1 MRIKIYYFLSFFI
14 LLIAVPIVF
23 LYQGTNNVVNAA
35 CVNNCARWVVEP
47 CKDQRG
53 NSCSGGH
60 ANCDGNSIGVRYCRI
75 CKEPCDSN
83 PPRCE
88 PRTLDCSNTCGQP
101 NRCASNGCG
110 GQSCCAATA
119 PCPPTVPPACV
130 DSDGGSAPNVAG
142 KVTISA
148 PALPQVLNDSC
159 MVLKTTQN
167 GGTTTTQW
175 IIQATGTHVGEK
187 TCTNT
192 VTGAYADSVIA
203 CANGCIDGACSTVVN
218 PCPKRPQGDA
228 NCDQSI
234 NDADFEVIKSA
245 MRGLRYAALNHSADF
260 NNNGRVDLVDYEIWR
275 NTAKQ

>member
-14 LLIAVPIVF
+14 LFIAVPIAF

-35 CVNNCARWVVEP
+35 CVNNCARWVVEA

-60 ANCDGNSIGVRYCRI
+60 ANCDGNSTGVRYCRI

-88 PRTLDCSNTCGQP
+88 RRTLDCNNTCGQP
-101 NRCASNGCG
+101 NRCISDGCG

-119 PCPPTVPPACV
+119 PCPPVCTRVCPTGQHCTIATCPAGAQCLIAAGTQLCVPNP
-130 DSDGGSAPNVAG
+130 
-142 KVTISA
+142 
-148 PALPQVLNDSC
+148 
-159 MVLKTTQN
+159 
-167 GGTTTTQW
+167 
-175 IIQATGTHVGEK
+175 
-187 TCTNT
+187 T
-192 VTGAYADSVIA
+192 VTSPP
-203 CANGCIDGACSTVVN
+203 N

-234 NDADFEVIKSA
+234 NDGDFAVIRLK
-245 MRGLRYAALNHSADF
+245 MRGGTYTAANHSADF
-260 NNNGRVDLVDYEIWR
+260 NNNGKVDLVDYEIWR
-275 NTAKQ
+275 NTVKQ

>member
-1 MRIKIYYFLSFFI
+1 MNINKKF
-14 LLIAVPIVF
+14 LLIFFLAVFTYAFYINTT
-23 LYQGTNNVVNAA
+23 LVNAA
-35 CVNNCARWVVEP
+35 ASNCPCVAYELYSCPNNPGCKVVYDKNGKP
-47 CKDQRG
+47 LNKCGYGTCMRCKTYK
-53 NSCSGGH
+53 CP
-60 ANCDGNSIGVRYCRI
+60 
-75 CKEPCDSN
+75 EE
-83 PPRCE
+83 PRCT
-88 PRTLDCSNTCGQP
+88 PRTLDCSNACGKP
-101 NRCASNGCG
+101 RSCISDGCG

-119 PCPPTVPPACV
+119 PCLPTVPPACV

-167 GGTTTTQW
+167 GSATTTQW

-192 VTGAYADSVIA
+192 TTGAYADSVIA

-234 NDADFEVIKSA
+234 NDADFIVIKSA
-245 MRGLRYAALNHSADF
+245 MKGLKYAALNHSADF
-260 NNNGRVDLVDYEIWR
+260 NNNGKVDLVDYEIWR
-275 NTAKQ
+275 NTVKQ